1 MVQSINNMAK
11 GKGYKLTSATGDG
24 TPKTCAFFFSDQGC
38 RNGDAC
44 KFSHTQEPAATT
56 TCPSATAS
64 VSSSSV
70 CSSESDESD
79 DGEIIEKKA
88 GAYASLANGE
98 VDIRKQAPVCV
109 NPFLTAVAQPTS
121 TTTQTV
127 TPESLEATLS
137 DKSWVLVSLDKT
149 ANTVFINDYPSPVD
163 LCKTFEIED
172 TKKNKDF
179 NEMIFSSCIQKA
191 RQVYSSSL
199 RCIVSKNNRKE
210 IDSFGL
216 EMGQTCQEEFM
227 KRTLEEKNET

>member
-1 MVQSINNMAK
+1 MAK

-44 KFSHTQEPAATT
+44 KFSHTQQPAATS

-98 VDIRKQAPVCV
+98 VDIRNQQAPACS
-109 NPFLTAVAQPTS
+109 NPFL
-121 TTTQTV
+121 
-127 TPESLEATLS
+127 
-137 DKSWVLVSLDKT
+137 
-149 ANTVFINDYPSPVD
+149 SPNHV
-163 LCKTFEIED
+163 
-172 TKKNKDF
+172 KKN
-179 NEMIFSSCIQKA
+179 
-191 RQVYSSSL
+191 
-199 RCIVSKNNRKE
+199 
-210 IDSFGL
+210 L
-216 EMGQTCQEEFM
+216 EKYNSAKGGPKSEN
-227 KRTLEEKNET
+227 KRPEP